1 MANYKEN
8 KTENLCFLFPPIP
21 IFILIMYR
29 NIKNNKNSAFIPH
42 YMYKFVWNHI
52 KSHICEITTYFC
64 SFTVVENVMDGYFA
78 VNFYFYFASVQRSS
92 VKSL

>member
-1 MANYKEN
+1 
-8 KTENLCFLFPPIP
+8 
-21 IFILIMYR
+21 MYR

-52 KSHICEITTYFC
+52 KSDICEITTYFC

-78 VNFYFYFASVQRSS
+78 VNFYFYFALRSKIFSEKSVNQL
-92 VKSL
+92 VKK